1 MGRDDDGQDCRAPEG
16 DRTMNE
22 IVALLESLRPILERW
37 YLLVFAIVLVTLLG
51 IPARVLV
58 GALASLL
65 RVPAVFARAELDPP
79 LRRATPTAPYRLLR
93 NLRDYFRPVLDR
105 PARALGDATGAL
117 FFTARDAAQWPV
129 AAITGAI
136 VGLISPLVDQAA
148 THAENGS
155 ERLGVQA
162 RSAAVA
168 LRGNSE
174 RWAGW
179 RVIGGVLFF
188 IGLLLFLYADAALSI
203 ASHEKAIGATVT
215 FLPEWF
221 REITVAYAIASFVG
235 ALMLGLVFF
244 DLIGMTH
251 LGPWDDLAPTPRKWL
266 TWTALGLAVSFLLL
280 SFFLALWRAS
290 IVVPDFIPADL
301 ANKFEGVALTFP
313 IPLMLVATAL
323 IAWGAIAMPWLA
335 WIIVVGALAIVMLLA
350 ALVLRAV
357 SRALPP
363 LAVLL
368 GGVLRLL
375 GVVGLVLLIG
385 VVALAFGAYFL
396 LSVVAVAVVFAAA
409 FAGLVLWAVAW
420 LVAEAIVYV
429 FRLIAKVA
437 DALELVL
444 QRLIDA
450 VMYPGR
456 VLWNWLAS
464 FDRARAVHLQP
475 IRAVDAR
482 PLRLASG
489 DQREIEEA
497 AGR

>member
-1 MGRDDDGQDCRAPEG
+1 
-16 DRTMNE
+16 MNE

-37 YLLVFAIVLVTLLG
+37 YLLLFAIVLVTLLG
-51 IPARVLV
+51 IPARILV
-58 GALASLL
+58 SSLAALL
-65 RVPAVFARAELDPP
+65 RVPAVFARTEIDPP

-105 PARALGDATGAL
+105 PARALAGAAGAL
-117 FFTARDAAQWPV
+117 FFTTRDAASWPV

-136 VGLISPLVDQAA
+136 VGLVSPLVDQAA

-155 ERLGVQA
+155 DRVGAQA
-162 RSAAVA
+162 RSAAGA

-179 RVIGGVLFF
+179 RVIGGFLFF
-188 IGLLLFLYADAALSI
+188 GGLLLFLFADAALSI

-235 ALMLGLVFF
+235 ALVLGLVFF

-251 LGPWDDLAPTPRKWL
+251 LGPWDDLAPTPRRWL
-266 TWTALGLAVSFLLL
+266 TRTALALAVCFLLL
-280 SFFLALWRAS
+280 SLFLALWRAS
-290 IVVPDFIPADL
+290 IIVTDFIPAEL
-301 ANKFEGVALTFP
+301 ANKFEGIALTFP

-335 WIIVVGALAIVMLLA
+335 WILVVGALAIVMLLL

-368 GGVLRLL
+368 GGILRVLGIAGLL
-375 GVVGLVLLIG
+375 LLIG
-385 VVALAFGAYFL
+385 VVALAATFYFVV
-396 LSVVAVAVVFAAA
+396 SVVAVGVVFVIA
-409 FAGLVLWAVAW
+409 FAALLAWAAVW
-420 LVAEAIVYV
+420 LIAEAIVYT
-429 FRLIAKVA
+429 FRLLARIA

-450 VMYPGR
+450 LMYPGR
-456 VLWNWLAS
+456 VLWNWIAS
-464 FDRARAVHLQP
+464 FDRARAIHLQP
-475 IRAVDAR
+475 IRPVEVRA
-482 PLRLASG
+482 LRLAPG
-489 DQREIEEA
+489 EQPQALEEA
-497 AGR
+497 AR

>member
-1 MGRDDDGQDCRAPEG
+1 
-16 DRTMNE
+16 MNE

-37 YLLVFAIVLVTLLG
+37 YLLLFAIVLVTLLG

-58 GALASLL
+58 GALAALL
-65 RVPAVFARAELDPP
+65 RVPAVFTRAEIDPP

-105 PARALGDATGAL
+105 PARALAGA
-117 FFTARDAAQWPV
+117 A
-129 AAITGAI
+129 G
-136 VGLISPLVDQAA
+136 
-148 THAENGS
+148 
-155 ERLGVQA
+155 
-162 RSAAVA
+162 A

-179 RVIGGVLFF
+179 RVIGGFLFF
-188 IGLLLFLYADAALSI
+188 GGLLLFLFADAALSI
-203 ASHEKAIGATVT
+203 ASHEKAIGASVT

-251 LGPWDDLAPTPRKWL
+251 LGPWDDLAPTPRRWL
-266 TWTALGLAVSFLLL
+266 TRTALGLAVCFLLL
-280 SFFLALWRAS
+280 SLFLALWRAS
-290 IVVPDFIPADL
+290 IIVTDFIPPDL
-301 ANKFEGVALTFP
+301 ANKFEGIALTFP

-335 WIIVVGALAIVMLLA
+335 WILVVGALALVMLVV

-368 GGVLRLL
+368 GGILRVL
-375 GVVGLVLLIG
+375 GVAGLLLLIG
-385 VVALAFGAYFL
+385 VVA
-396 LSVVAVAVVFAAA
+396 VAAA
-409 FAGLVLWAVAW
+409 VYFAVSVLAVGVIFVGAFAVLLLWAAMW
-420 LVAEAIVYV
+420 LIAEAIVYV
-429 FRLIAKVA
+429 IRLIAKIA
-437 DALELVL
+437 DALEIVL

-450 VMYPGR
+450 LMYPGR
-456 VLWNWLAS
+456 VLWNWIAS
-464 FDRARAVHLQP
+464 FDRARAIHLQP
-475 IRAVDAR
+475 IRSVETR
-482 PLRLASG
+482 PLRLAPG
-489 DQREIEEA
+489 DQPPALEEA
-497 AGR
+497 AR

>member
-1 MGRDDDGQDCRAPEG
+1 
-16 DRTMNE
+16 MNE

-37 YLLVFAIVLVTLLG
+37 YLLLFAIVLVTLLG
-51 IPARVLV
+51 IPARMLV
-58 GALASLL
+58 GALATLL
-65 RVPAVFARAELDPP
+65 RVPAAFTRAEIDPP

-105 PARALGDATGAL
+105 PARNFAAAAAAL
-117 FFTARDAAQWPV
+117 FFTARDAANWPV

-155 ERLGVQA
+155 DRLGSQA
-162 RSAAVA
+162 RSAAAA

-179 RVIGGVLFF
+179 RVIGGFLFF
-188 IGLLLFLYADAALSI
+188 GGLLLFLYADAALSI
-203 ASHEKAIGATVT
+203 ASHEKAIGASVT

-251 LGPWDDLAPTPRKWL
+251 LGPWDDLAPTPRRWL
-266 TWTALGLAVSFLLL
+266 TRTALGLAVCFLLL
-280 SFFLALWRAS
+280 SLFLALWRAS
-290 IVVPDFIPADL
+290 IVVPDFIPAEL
-301 ANKFEGVALTFP
+301 ATKFEGIALTFP

-335 WIIVVGALAIVMLLA
+335 WILVVGALAIVMLLA

-368 GGVLRLL
+368 GGVLRVL
-375 GVVGLVLLIG
+375 GVAGLVLLIG
-385 VVALAFGAYFL
+385 AVAFATGVYFVL
-396 LSVVAVAVVFAAA
+396 CVVAVAVVFVTA
-409 FAGLVLWAVAW
+409 FVGLLAWMAVW

-429 FRLIAKVA
+429 VRLVAKIA

-456 VLWNWLAS
+456 VLWNWIAS
-464 FDRARAVHLQP
+464 FDRARAIHLQP
-475 IRAVDAR
+475 IRPVESRA
-482 PLRLASG
+482 LRLAPG
-489 DQREIEEA
+489 DQPPALEEA
-497 AGR
+497 AR

>member
-1 MGRDDDGQDCRAPEG
+1 
-16 DRTMNE
+16 MNE

-37 YLLVFAIVLVTLLG
+37 YLVLFAIVLVTLLG

-58 GALASLL
+58 SALAALL
-65 RVPAVFARAELDPP
+65 RVPAMFTRSEIDPA
-79 LRRATPTAPYRLLR
+79 LRRATPTAPFRLLR

-105 PARALGDATGAL
+105 PARGLASAAGGL
-117 FFTARDAAQWPV
+117 FELLSNAASWPV

-155 ERLGVQA
+155 DRLGTQA

-179 RVIGGVLFF
+179 RVIGGFLFF
-188 IGLLLFLYADAALSI
+188 AGLLLFLYADAALSI
-203 ASHEKAIGATVT
+203 ASHEKAIGASVT

-251 LGPWDDLAPTPRKWL
+251 LGPWDDLAPTPRRWL
-266 TWTALGLAVSFLLL
+266 TRTALVLAACFLLL
-280 SFFLALWRAS
+280 SLFLAFWRAS
-290 IVVPDFIPADL
+290 VVVPDFIPPDL
-301 ANKFEGVALTFP
+301 ANKFEGIALTFP
-313 IPLMLVATAL
+313 IPLMLFATAL

-335 WIIVVGALAIVMLLA
+335 WILVVGALAIVMLLA

-368 GGVLRLL
+368 GGILPVL
-375 GVVGLVLLIG
+375 GIAGLVLLIG
-385 VVALAFGAYFL
+385 VVALAAGIYFVV
-396 LSVVAVAVVFAAA
+396 SVVAVGVIFAGAFAA
-409 FAGLVLWAVAW
+409 LLLWAEVW
-420 LVAEAIVYV
+420 VVAEALVYAI
-429 FRLIAKVA
+429 RLIAKIA

-444 QRLIDA
+444 HRLIDA

-456 VLWNWLAS
+456 VLWNWIAS
-464 FDRARAVHLQP
+464 FDRARAIHLQP
-475 IRAVDAR
+475 IRSVEAR
-482 PLRLASG
+482 ALRLAPG
-489 DQREIEEA
+489 DEPPALEEA
-497 AGR
+497 AR

>member
-1 MGRDDDGQDCRAPEG
+1 
-16 DRTMNE
+16 MNE
-22 IVALLESLRPILERW
+22 VVALLESLRPILERW
-37 YLLVFAIVLVTLLG
+37 YLLLFAIVLVTLLG

-58 GALASLL
+58 SSVAALL
-65 RVPAVFARAELDPP
+65 RVPANFTRAEIDPP

-105 PARALGDATGAL
+105 PALALAGAAAAL
-117 FFTARDAAQWPV
+117 FYTARDAANWPIN
-129 AAITGAI
+129 AITGAI

-155 ERLGVQA
+155 DRLGAAA
-162 RSAAVA
+162 RSASAA
-168 LRGNSE
+168 LRGNSGQ
-174 RWAGW
+174 WAGW
-179 RVIGGVLFF
+179 RVIGGFLFCG
-188 IGLLLFLYADAALSI
+188 GLMLFLYADAALSI

-266 TWTALGLAVSFLLL
+266 TRTALALAVCFLLL
-280 SFFLALWRAS
+280 SLFLALWRSS
-290 IVVPDFIPADL
+290 IIVPDFIPADL
-301 ANKFEGVALTFP
+301 ANKFEGIALTFP

-335 WIIVVGALAIVMLLA
+335 WILVVGALGIVMLVV

-368 GGVLRLL
+368 GGILRVL
-375 GVVGLVLLIG
+375 GVAGLILLIG
-385 VVALAFGAYFL
+385 VVALATGVYFV
-396 LSVVAVAVVFAAA
+396 LSVVAVGVVFVAA
-409 FAGLVLWAVAW
+409 FAGLLLWAAAW
-420 LVAEAIVYV
+420 LVVEAIVYL

-456 VLWNWLAS
+456 VLWNWIAS
-464 FDRARAVHLQP
+464 FDRSRAIHLQP
-475 IRAVDAR
+475 IRTVETRA
-482 PLRLASG
+482 LRLAPG
-489 DQREIEEA
+489 EQPPALEEA
-497 AGR
+497 AR

>member
-1 MGRDDDGQDCRAPEG
+1 
-16 DRTMNE
+16 MNE
-22 IVALLESLRPILERW
+22 FVALLESLRPILERW
-37 YLLVFAIVLVTLLG
+37 YLLLFAIVLVTLLG

-58 GALASLL
+58 SSVAALL
-65 RVPAVFARAELDPP
+65 RVPANFTRAEIDPP

-105 PARALGDATGAL
+105 PAHALAGAAAAL
-117 FFTARDAAQWPV
+117 FYTARDAASWPV

-155 ERLGVQA
+155 DRLGAQA
-162 RSAAVA
+162 RSAAMA

-179 RVIGGVLFF
+179 RVIGGFLFF
-188 IGLLLFLYADAALSI
+188 GGLLLFLYADAALSI

-215 FLPEWF
+215 FLPDWF

-280 SFFLALWRAS
+280 SLFLALWRAS

-301 ANKFEGVALTFP
+301 ALKFEGMALTFP
-313 IPLMLVATAL
+313 VPLMLVATAL
-323 IAWGAIAMPWLA
+323 IAWGAIAMPWLV
-335 WIIVVGALAIVMLLA
+335 WILVVGALGLVMLIV
-350 ALVLRAV
+350 ALVLRAI

-368 GGVLRLL
+368 GGILRVL
-375 GVVGLVLLIG
+375 GVIGLVLLIG
-385 VVALAFGAYFL
+385 VVGLALGGYFL
-396 LSVVAVAVVFAAA
+396 LSVLAVGVVFAAA
-409 FAGLVLWAVAW
+409 FAGLLLWAAAW

-429 FRLIAKVA
+429 FRLIAKIA

-456 VLWNWLAS
+456 VLWNWVAS
-464 FDRARAVHLQP
+464 FDRAQAIHLQP
-475 IRAVDAR
+475 IRQVETR
-482 PLRLASG
+482 PLRLAPG
-489 DQREIEEA
+489 EQPPALEEA
-497 AGR
+497 AR

>member
-1 MGRDDDGQDCRAPEG
+1 
-16 DRTMNE
+16 MNE

-37 YLLVFAIVLVTLLG
+37 YLLLFAIVLVTLLG

-58 GALASLL
+58 SSLAALI
-65 RVPAVFARAELDPP
+65 RVPATFTRAEIDPA

-105 PARALGDATGAL
+105 PARALAGAAAGL
-117 FFTARDAAQWPV
+117 FYTARDAANWPV

-155 ERLGVQA
+155 DRLGTQA
-162 RSAAVA
+162 SSAAGA
-168 LRGNSE
+168 LRGNSD

-179 RVIGGVLFF
+179 RVIGGFLFF
-188 IGLLLFLYADAALSI
+188 GGLLLFLYADAALSI
-203 ASHEKAIGATVT
+203 ASHEKAIGASVT

-251 LGPWDDLAPTPRKWL
+251 LGPWDDLAPTPRRWL
-266 TWTALGLAVSFLLL
+266 TRTALALAVCFLLL
-280 SFFLALWRAS
+280 SLFLALWRAS
-290 IVVPDFIPADL
+290 IIVTDFIPPDL
-301 ANKFEGVALTFP
+301 ANKFEGIALTFP

-335 WIIVVGALAIVMLLA
+335 WILVVGTLALVMLVV

-368 GGVLRLL
+368 GGILRVL
-375 GVVGLVLLIG
+375 GIAGLVLLIG
-385 VVALAFGAYFL
+385 VVAVAAAGYFAI
-396 LSVVAVAVVFAAA
+396 SVVAVGVIFVAA
-409 FAGLVLWAVAW
+409 FAVLVLWAAAW
-420 LVAEAIVYV
+420 LVAEAVVYV
-429 FRLIAKVA
+429 FRLIAKIA

-456 VLWNWLAS
+456 VLWNWVAS
-464 FDRARAVHLQP
+464 FDRARAIHLQP
-475 IRAVDAR
+475 IRSVETR
-482 PLRLASG
+482 PLRLAPG
-489 DQREIEEA
+489 EQPPALEEA
-497 AGR
+497 AR

>member
-1 MGRDDDGQDCRAPEG
+1 
-16 DRTMNE
+16 MNE

-37 YLLVFAIVLVTLLG
+37 YLLLFAIVLVTLLG

-58 GALASLL
+58 GSLAALL
-65 RVPAVFARAELDPP
+65 RVPAVFTRTEIDPP

-105 PARALGDATGAL
+105 PARTLGRAIVAL
-117 FFTARDAAQWPV
+117 FGTATHAPRWPV
-129 AAITGAI
+129 APITGAI
-136 VGLISPLVDQAA
+136 VGLFSPLVDQAA

-155 ERLGVQA
+155 ERLGAQA
-162 RSAAVA
+162 RSSAGA

-179 RVIGGVLFF
+179 RVIGGFLFF
-188 IGLLLFLYADAALSI
+188 AGLLLFLFADAALSI
-203 ASHEKAIGATVT
+203 ASHEKAIGASVT

-251 LGPWDDLAPTPRKWL
+251 LGPWDDLAPTPRRWL
-266 TWTALGLAVSFLLL
+266 TRTALALAVCFLLL
-280 SFFLALWRAS
+280 SLFLALWRAS
-290 IVVPDFIPADL
+290 IIVTDFIPPEL
-301 ANKFEGVALTFP
+301 ANKFEGIALTFP

-335 WIIVVGALAIVMLLA
+335 WILVVGALALVMLVV

-368 GGVLRLL
+368 GGVLRIVGVAGLL
-375 GVVGLVLLIG
+375 LLIG
-385 VVALAFGAYFL
+385 VVAVAAAVYFAVG
-396 LSVVAVAVVFAAA
+396 VVAVGVVFLGA
-409 FAGLVLWAVAW
+409 FAGLLLWALAW
-420 LVAEAIVYV
+420 LAAEAIVYA
-429 FRLIAKVA
+429 FRLLAKIS

-444 QRLIDA
+444 HRFIDA

-456 VLWNWLAS
+456 VLWNWIAS
-464 FDRARAVHLQP
+464 FDRARAIHLQP
-475 IRAVDAR
+475 IRSVEAR
-482 PLRLASG
+482 ALRLAPG
-489 DQREIEEA
+489 DEPPALEEA
-497 AGR
+497 AR

>member
-1 MGRDDDGQDCRAPEG
+1 
-16 DRTMNE
+16 MNE

-37 YLLVFAIVLVTLLG
+37 YLLLFAIVLVTLLG
-51 IPARVLV
+51 IPARMLV
-58 GALASLL
+58 GALATLL
-65 RVPAVFARAELDPP
+65 RVPAAFTRAEIDPP
-79 LRRATPTAPYRLLR
+79 LRRATPTTPYRLLR

-105 PARALGDATGAL
+105 PARNLAGAGAAL
-117 FFTARDAAQWPV
+117 FFTARDAANWPV

-155 ERLGVQA
+155 DRLGSQA
-162 RSAAVA
+162 RSAAGA

-179 RVIGGVLFF
+179 RVIGGFLFF
-188 IGLLLFLYADAALSI
+188 GGLLLFLYADAALSI
-203 ASHEKAIGATVT
+203 ASHEKAIGASVT

-221 REITVAYAIASFVG
+221 REITVAYAISSFIG

-251 LGPWDDLAPTPRKWL
+251 LGPWDDLAPTPRRWL
-266 TWTALGLAVSFLLL
+266 TRTALGLAVCFLLL
-280 SFFLALWRAS
+280 SLFLAFWRAS

-301 ANKFEGVALTFP
+301 ATKFEGIALTFP

-335 WIIVVGALAIVMLLA
+335 WILIVGALAIVMLLA

-368 GGVLRLL
+368 GGVLRVL
-375 GVVGLVLLIG
+375 GIAGLVLLIG
-385 VVALAFGAYFL
+385 AIAFATGVYFV
-396 LSVVAVAVVFAAA
+396 LSVVAVGVVFLAA
-409 FAGLVLWAVAW
+409 FAGLLLWAAAW
-420 LVAEAIVYV
+420 LVAEAIVYL
-429 FRLIAKVA
+429 FRLVARIA

-450 VMYPGR
+450 LMWPGR
-456 VLWNWLAS
+456 VLWNWIAS
-464 FDRARAVHLQP
+464 FDRSRAIHLQP
-475 IRAVDAR
+475 IRSVETRA
-482 PLRLASG
+482 LRLTPGEQPPAL
-489 DQREIEEA
+489 EEA
-497 AGR
+497 AR

>member
-1 MGRDDDGQDCRAPEG
+1 
-16 DRTMNE
+16 MNE

-37 YLLVFAIVLVTLLG
+37 YLLLFAIVLVTLLG

-58 GALASLL
+58 GALAALL
-65 RVPAVFARAELDPP
+65 RVPAVFMRTEIDPP

-105 PARALGDATGAL
+105 PARALAGASGAL
-117 FFTARDAAQWPV
+117 FFSARDAANWPV

-136 VGLISPLVDQAA
+136 VGLFSPLVDQAA

-155 ERLGVQA
+155 DRLGAQA
-162 RSAAVA
+162 RSAAGA
-168 LRGNSE
+168 LRGNSD

-179 RVIGGVLFF
+179 RVIGGFLFF
-188 IGLLLFLYADAALSI
+188 GGLLLFLFADAALSI
-203 ASHEKAIGATVT
+203 ASHEKAIGASVT

-251 LGPWDDLAPTPRKWL
+251 LGPWDDLAPTPRRWL
-266 TWTALGLAVSFLLL
+266 TRTALGLAVCFLLL
-280 SFFLALWRAS
+280 SLFLALWRAS
-290 IVVPDFIPADL
+290 IIVTDFIPPDL
-301 ANKFEGVALTFP
+301 ANKFEGIALTFP

-335 WIIVVGALAIVMLLA
+335 WILVVGALALVTLVV

-368 GGVLRLL
+368 GGILRVL
-375 GVVGLVLLIG
+375 GVAGLLLLIG
-385 VVALAFGAYFL
+385 VVAVAAAVYFAVG
-396 LSVVAVAVVFAAA
+396 VVAVGVIFVGA
-409 FAGLVLWAVAW
+409 FAVLLLWAAVW
-420 LVAEAIVYV
+420 LIAEAIVYV
-429 FRLIAKVA
+429 FRLIAKIA
-437 DALELVL
+437 DALEIVL

-450 VMYPGR
+450 LMYPGR
-456 VLWNWLAS
+456 VLWNWIAS
-464 FDRARAVHLQP
+464 FDRARAIHLQP
-475 IRAVDAR
+475 IRSVETR
-482 PLRLASG
+482 PLRLAPP
-489 DQREIEEA
+489 EESPA
-497 AGR
+497 LGESAR